1 MKIKDNVVLITG
13 ASEGIGAACAA
24 VFRQRGGLLSL
35 TARSE
40 QRLRLVGGAD
50 ALITPGDIT
59 EWETRDRVVA
69 RTIER
74 FGRIDILIN
83 NAGMGI
89 YTPAWRAPMPE
100 IRQMFEL
107 NLFAPL
113 AMVQAVVPHMRV
125 QKSGMIVNV
134 GSIAGK
140 LTVPWLTIYSASKFA
155 MGSLTSGLRMELQR
169 EGIQALQVCPGY
181 VNTRFQMN
189 ALGTHPPETIVRGK
203 KFAISAGQCAEAI
216 ARGVERN
223 ARTVVTPRMGW
234 LLVALARLLP
244 ATVDAHMASLYAE
257 RDEL

>member
-1 MKIKDNVVLITG
+1 MKISGKVVLITG

-24 VFRQRGGLLSL
+24 AFRQRGALLSL

-40 QRLRLVGGAD
+40 ERLAQIGPD

-59 EWETRDRVVA
+59 AEETRERVVA

-74 FGRIDILIN
+74 FGTIDILIN

-113 AMVQAVVPHMRV
+113 AMIQTVAPHMRA

-140 LTVPWLTIYSASKFA
+140 LTVPWLTLYSASKFA
-155 MGSLTSGLRMELQR
+155 MGSLTNGIRMELER
-169 EGIQALQVCPGY
+169 EGIRAMQVCPGY
-181 VNTRFQMN
+181 VNTNFQQH
-189 ALGTHPPETIVRGK
+189 ALGTHPPESIVRGK
-203 KFAISAGQCAEAI
+203 KFAISAKQCAEAI

-223 ARTVVTPRMGW
+223 ARTVVTPRTGW
-234 LLVALARLLP
+234 LLIALARLLP
-244 ATVDAHMASLYAE
+244 ATVDGHMASIYSE
-257 RDEL
+257 RDQV